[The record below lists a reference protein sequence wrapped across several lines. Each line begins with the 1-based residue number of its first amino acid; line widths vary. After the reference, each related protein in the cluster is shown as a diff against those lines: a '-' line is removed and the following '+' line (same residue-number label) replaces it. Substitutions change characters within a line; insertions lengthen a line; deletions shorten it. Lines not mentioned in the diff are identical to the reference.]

1 MRSTVLGPRGRGD
14 RLAACC
20 HRAARRAAWQTGCVS
35 VDLDRNVV
43 LRGEAE
49 LVERAGR
56 LFFACEEFACAA
68 TDQNTWALPGLRERI
83 IAERHRIRPAPA
95 VRKLYNPA
103 ALADEESERRLLAV
117 AAAGARVRICPTP
130 LPHETIIVDRKVA
143 ILAGPVE
150 GGVREYTVVRSPG
163 VVKGVVSLFR
173 ATWETATELAD
184 HRRDRPPALSE
195 ESLRILGLLGGGLK
209 DEAAARRLGMSL
221 RTYRRRVAEIL
232 VLLDADSRFQ
242 AGLRAHEFGLVG

>member
-1 MRSTVLGPRGRGD
+1 M
-14 RLAACC
+14 
-20 HRAARRAAWQTGCVS
+20 S

-49 LVERAGR
+49 LVERAGP
-56 LFFACEEFACAA
+56 LFLACEEFACAA

-83 IAERHRIRPAPA
+83 VAERRRIRPAPA
-95 VRKLYNPA
+95 VRKLYTPA
-103 ALADEESERRLLAV
+103 ALADEESERRLLEV
-117 AAAGARVRICPTP
+117 AAAGVLVRICPTP
-130 LPHETIIVDRKVA
+130 LPHETIIVDRRVA
-143 ILAGPVE
+143 ILAGPPE

-163 VVKGVVSLFR
+163 VVKGVVSLYQ
-173 ATWETATELAD
+173 ATWETSAELVD
-184 HRRDRPPALSE
+184 HRRGRPPALGE
-195 ESLRILGLLGGGLK
+195 ESLRILRLLAGGLK

-242 AGLRAHEFGLVG
+242 AGLRAHEFGLMRR

>member
-1 MRSTVLGPRGRGD
+1 M
-14 RLAACC
+14 
-20 HRAARRAAWQTGCVS
+20 S

-49 LVERAGR
+49 LVERAGP
-56 LFFACEEFACAA
+56 LFLACEEFACAA

-83 IAERHRIRPAPA
+83 VAERRRIRPAPA
-95 VRKLYNPA
+95 VRKLYTPA
-103 ALADEESERRLLAV
+103 ALADEESERRLLEV
-117 AAAGARVRICPTP
+117 AAAGVLVRICPTP
-130 LPHETIIVDRKVA
+130 LPHETIIVDRRVA
-143 ILAGPVE
+143 ILAGPPE

-163 VVKGVVSLFR
+163 VVKGVVSLYQ
-173 ATWETATELAD
+173 ATWETSTELAD
-184 HRRDRPPALSE
+184 HRRGRPPALGE
-195 ESLRILGLLGGGLK
+195 ESLRILRLLAGGLK

-242 AGLRAHEFGLVG
+242 AGLRAHEFGLMRR

>member
-1 MRSTVLGPRGRGD
+1 M
-14 RLAACC
+14 
-20 HRAARRAAWQTGCVS
+20 S

-68 TDQNTWALPGLRERI
+68 ADMNTWALPGLRERI
-83 IAERHRIRPAPA
+83 VAERRRVRPAPS
-95 VRKLYNPA
+95 VRKLYTPA
-103 ALADEESERRLLAV
+103 ALADEESERRLV
-117 AAAGARVRICPTP
+117 EIAAAGARVRICPAP
-130 LPHETIIVDRKVA
+130 LPHETIIVDRRVA
-143 ILAGPVE
+143 ILAGPAE

-163 VVKGVVSLFR
+163 VVRGLVSLYR
-173 ATWETATELAD
+173 ATWDTAVELAD
-184 HRRDRPPALSE
+184 HRRGRPPALSE
-195 ESLRILGLLGGGLK
+195 ESRRILRLLGGGLK

-232 VLLDADSRFQ
+232 TLLEADTRFQ
-242 AGLRAHEFGLVG
+242 AGIRAREHGLIG